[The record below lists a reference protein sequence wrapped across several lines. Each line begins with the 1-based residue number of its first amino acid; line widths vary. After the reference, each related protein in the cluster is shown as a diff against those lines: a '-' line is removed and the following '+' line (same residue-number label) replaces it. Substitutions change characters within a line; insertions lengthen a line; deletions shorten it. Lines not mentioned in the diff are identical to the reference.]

1 MKVAQLRLSQAGAE
15 QIRKGVSLLEQG
27 REVLVS
33 AVHTLAAAGVI
44 QKDDSAKL
52 VQKITNVVRA
62 VGIATEQV
70 AKKGSTG

>member
-1 MKVAQLRLSQAGAE
+1 MNPEK
-15 QIRKGVSLLEQG
+15 I

-44 QKDDSAKL
+44 RKEDQSTL
-52 VQKITNVVRA
+52 VQRITNVIRA

-70 AKKGSTG
+70 TK

>member
-1 MKVAQLRLSQAGAE
+1 MNPEK
-15 QIRKGVSLLEQG
+15 I

-44 QKDDSAKL
+44 RKEDQSKL
-52 VQKITNVVRA
+52 VQRITNVIRA

-70 AKKGSTG
+70 TK